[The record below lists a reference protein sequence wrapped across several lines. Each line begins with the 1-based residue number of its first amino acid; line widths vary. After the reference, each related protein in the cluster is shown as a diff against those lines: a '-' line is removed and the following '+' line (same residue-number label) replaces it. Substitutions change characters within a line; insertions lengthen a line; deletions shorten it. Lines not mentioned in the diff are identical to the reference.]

1 MSDDNFVAVCSIHWK
16 FTKKIKKVIFG
27 SDKNLQN
34 HFTHSYRD
42 LFFYF
47 SISAFYCV
55 CLPWPSNY
63 FQQLFNVVGGIFPL
77 HLALSRFNC
86 ENSRVKCNEKNSCFM
101 LKTFLLLINYFI
113 DFVLKSLAYKFHEI
127 IQMTIK
133 CHQNSLVTWLSLIST
148 SEVTVLALFYVITER
163 DKKRVVGE
171 TCIRI
176 HCDIRP

>member
-1 MSDDNFVAVCSIHWK
+1 MEAIKTC
-16 FTKKIKKVIFG
+16 KITSPTHIVI
-27 SDKNLQN
+27 
-34 HFTHSYRD
+34 Y
-42 LFFYF
+42 FYF

-133 CHQNSLVTWLSLIST
+133 CHQNSLVTWLSFSLSFQHRKWRYLHFST
-148 SEVTVLALFYVITER
+148 SSLREI
-163 DKKRVVGE
+163 KKESSARLVFVF
-171 TCIRI
+171 TAISDRKYF
-176 HCDIRP
+176 

>member
-1 MSDDNFVAVCSIHWK
+1 MEAIKTC
-16 FTKKIKKVIFG
+16 KITSPTHIVI
-27 SDKNLQN
+27 
-34 HFTHSYRD
+34 Y
-42 LFFYF
+42 FYF

-133 CHQNSLVTWLSLIST
+133 CHQNSLVTWLSFSLSLIST